1 MDTKKKSISIEQL
14 SVGYELPGRSFCPD
28 SKQLFLYNASLWNAH
43 RIHFDYPYAKEV
55 EGYPELV
62 LAGPLLGDWMH
73 QCLEEWL
80 GLDGRIK
87 SIDYSNRIASYLGE
101 TLYSGGSITAIDLET
116 KEIIIDVFIKNVKD
130 EVVSPGTAAVEF
142 SS

>member
-28 SKQLFLYNASLWNAH
+28 SIQLFLYNASLWNAH

-80 GLDGRIK
+80 GVDGRIK

-116 KEIIIDVFIKNVKD
+116 KEIIIDVFIKNAKD

>member
-1 MDTKKKSISIEQL
+1 MHTKNQSINIEKLSI
-14 SVGYELPGRSFCPD
+14 GDELPRRSFCPD

-62 LAGPLLGDWMH
+62 LAGPLLGDWIH

-80 GLDGRIK
+80 GTNGRIK
-87 SIDYSNRIASYLGE
+87 SVDYSNRIASYLGE
-101 TLYSGGSITAIDLET
+101 TLFSGGSITAIDLET
-116 KEIIIDVFIKNVKD
+116 REIILEVFIKNAKD
-130 EVVSPGTAAVEF
+130 EIVSPGTAAVEF
-142 SS
+142 TS